1 MCSKRWSLGQ
11 RGLKKDLSFIH
22 VSFIVFQGFVNL
34 MEAVRLVNNYFFN
47 ESPSLLD
54 EGRGCPKTLLT
65 HPGTQ
70 EKGFEAELITNDC
83 KGIYTINLFLAKLA
97 IADD

>member
-11 RGLKKDLSFIH
+11 RGLKKDFSFIH
-22 VSFIVFQGFVNL
+22 VGFIVFQGFVNL
-34 MEAVRLVNNYFFN
+34 MEAIRLVNNHFFN

-54 EGRGCPKTLLT
+54 QGIGCKKTLLT
-65 HPGTQ
+65 HPSTQ
-70 EKGFEAELITNDC
+70 EERFEAELVTNDC
-83 KGIYTINLFLAKLA
+83 KRINTINLLLAKLA

>member
-34 MEAVRLVNNYFFN
+34 MEAIRLVNNHFFN
-47 ESPSLLD
+47 ESPSLL
-54 EGRGCPKTLLT
+54 
-65 HPGTQ
+65 
-70 EKGFEAELITNDC
+70 N
-83 KGIYTINLFLAKLA
+83 
-97 IADD
+97 